1 MKTLLILRHAKSSW
15 KDDSLADHERPLN
28 KRGQKD
34 AARMGELLRT
44 EGLQPD
50 LILCSSA
57 VRASETARLA
67 IEASGYASEIE
78 YRDDLYAFEPGAYL
92 NALLKL
98 ADTCDMVML
107 IGHNPALEELLN
119 GLSGDYHSLSTA
131 ALAHVELPTE
141 VWKEISFGMRARLV
155 NLWRPKEI

>member
-1 MKTLLILRHAKSSW
+1 MKTLIILRHAKSSW

-34 AARMGELLRT
+34 AARMGELLHA

-57 VRASETARLA
+57 VRARETARIA
-67 IEASGYASEIE
+67 IEASGYESEIE
-78 YRDDLYAFEPGAYL
+78 YRDDLYAFEPSAYL

-119 GLSGDYHSLSTA
+119 GLSGEYHSLPTA
-131 ALAHVELPTE
+131 ALAQVELPTE
-141 VWKEISFGMRARLV
+141 AWKEISFGMRARLV
-155 NLWRPKEI
+155 NLWRPKEV